1 MFCTSSRWR
10 WEPRANVLPAPAFL
24 MNKFRCDEI
33 IFAYYQLYV
42 YAYYGWSPCK
52 TLPEASR
59 NFASFR
65 SRIDSFSSFLDFS
78 NEEADGKAKFNVVL
92 SIIKLIDKIYSFR
105 RRVQFF
111 FFFFYCF
118 IEFFVELIMKK
129 EGTKRTNPPLKCID
143 FYSGRRICGLIT
155 SCTAFVQ
162 KKKK

>member
-42 YAYYGWSPCK
+42 YAYYGWSPCN
-52 TLPEASR
+52 TFAEASR

-65 SRIDSFSSFLDFS
+65 SRIDSFLSFLDFS

-92 SIIKLIDKIYSFR
+92 WIIKLINKIYSFR
-105 RRVQFF
+105 RRVQF

-118 IEFFVELIMKK
+118 IEFFVELIKK
-129 EGTKRTNPPLKCID
+129 RKQKDESTFKMYRFLLRKKNLWVNNFIYCVRTKKYD
-143 FYSGRRICGLIT
+143 Y
-155 SCTAFVQ
+155 
-162 KKKK
+162 